1 MIKVMKRI
9 GAALVLSASIVGT
22 ANATLINVALDGTA
36 TQSSTYPGGDASNA
50 IDGDTNGAW
59 TGGSVSHTQNDMPA
73 FWEVDLGSTF
83 LIENIWVWNRTDCCA
98 DRLAAFDWDLLDSSR
113 NLVVSG
119 SGLGS
124 DPSYFYDLTVGSF
137 SGQFL
142 RFETI
147 GDGQEYLQLA
157 EVQIFS
163 AVNVPEPGS
172 IALLSL
178 GLAGLGLSRRKV
190 ASRG

>member
-1 MIKVMKRI
+1 MIKVMKII

-36 TQSSTYPGGDASNA
+36 TQSSTYPGGDASKA
-50 IDGDTNGAW
+50 IDGNTNGAW
-59 TGGSVSHTQNDMPA
+59 AGGSVSITQNDTDA

-98 DRLAAFDWDLLDSSR
+98 DRLGVFGWDLLDSSR
-113 NLVVSG
+113 NIVVSG
-119 SGLGS
+119 NGLGS
-124 DPSYFYDLTVGSF
+124 DPTYFYDLTVGSF
-137 SGQFL
+137 SGQYL
-142 RFETI
+142 RFENI
-147 GDGQEYLQLA
+147 VGGQEYLQLA

-163 AVNVPEPGS
+163 DVNVPEPAS
-172 IALLSL
+172 IALLGL